1 MRHKLIIRFR
11 RRGCYKYPVYDI
23 VLTTKKMR
31 LSGSFKEIL
40 GFYNPNFNERLF
52 FMNMDRLAH

>member
-1 MRHKLIIRFR
+1 
-11 RRGCYKYPVYDI
+11 
-23 VLTTKKMR
+23 MR

-52 FMNMDRLAH
+52 FMNMDRLAHWASKGVSFNKTVGKYILKFLCQARI